1 MVKAEAG
8 QRIFRFM
15 LIITGVANQKEVLDY
30 LAFQSFVELCVES
43 FLTDRN

>member
-30 LAFQSFVELCVES
+30 TYLALCEKL
-43 FLTDRN
+43 FDG